1 MPLRARSVA
10 LNGGSLVVGLGDGF
24 LLLWTITFMASA
36 LNLAFVRHY
45 WLLGLLMCLVAL
57 GLAVALVLTVFA
69 AGQGHSENGLSVPN
83 VRRVAAYLLAPL
95 IVSAVA
101 SFIAWGLTAGV
112 TGSIY

>member
-1 MPLRARSVA
+1 
-10 LNGGSLVVGLGDGF
+10 
-24 LLLWTITFMASA
+24 MASA